1 VQWVIVCSSPG
12 NAIDKEGACL
22 DEQERERAVVVV
34 VVVVVTVVQEE
45 RWPIPRNTISRKQ
58 DLHSFL

>member
-1 VQWVIVCSSPG
+1 MLSTKKGLAWMS
-12 NAIDKEGACL
+12 K
-22 DEQERERAVVVV
+22 RERAVV